1 MSNYNQGQTIVFLHI
16 PKTAGTTL
24 HLIIERQYNSRKIVT
39 IHTPVENAAQIS
51 RIQKLTPTQQ
61 QQVRVIKGHTFWGW
75 HQLLPQSYVY
85 FTLLRNPVERFISN
99 YYFLLKKEGHP
110 LGQKLLEE
118 KVTIKD
124 FVNWTGE
131 DNYQTIKD
139 FVNWT
144 GEDNYQTR
152 FLAKNIGEG
161 NLDIKGS
168 ECTRETLERAKRNLR
183 ENFAVVGTVEEFDKT
198 LLLLKKTFG
207 WKNIFYKVKNKN
219 KQRPS
224 NNLISQKTLKLI
236 KEKNKLDLEL
246 YNYATETLQTM
257 IKNQGDSFKEEV
269 QNFQKINDSSF
280 GQFSAL
286 MSSSAS
292 KLQKIISFT

>member
-1 MSNYNQGQTIVFLHI
+1 MTNYNQGQTIVFLHI

-24 HLIIERQYNSRKIVT
+24 HLIIERQYNSGKIVT

-75 HQLLPQSYVY
+75 HQLLPESCAY

-118 KVTIKD
+118 KVTI
-124 FVNWTGE
+124 E
-131 DNYQTIKD
+131 D

-183 ENFAVVGTVEEFDKT
+183 ENFAVVGIVEEFDKT

-224 NNLISQKTLKLI
+224 NNLIPQKTLKLI

-246 YNYATETLQTM
+246 YNYATETLQTT
-257 IKNQGDSFKEEV
+257 IKNQGNSFEEEV
-269 QNFQKINDSSF
+269 QNFQKINDSSL

-292 KLQKIISFT
+292 KVQKIISFI